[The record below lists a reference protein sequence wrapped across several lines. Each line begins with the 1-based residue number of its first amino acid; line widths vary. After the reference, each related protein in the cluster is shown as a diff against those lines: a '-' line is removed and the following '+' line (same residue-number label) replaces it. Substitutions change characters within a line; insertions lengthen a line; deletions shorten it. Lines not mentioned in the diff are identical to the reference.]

1 MLKLENICGS
11 FATQLTIMENSAS
24 VLLKTDVGIP
34 RGPWVAFSMTAN
46 TFYIRISAWKISN

>member
-24 VLLKTDVGIP
+24 ILLKTDVGIP
-34 RGPWVAFSMTAN
+34 GGP
-46 TFYIRISAWKISN
+46 